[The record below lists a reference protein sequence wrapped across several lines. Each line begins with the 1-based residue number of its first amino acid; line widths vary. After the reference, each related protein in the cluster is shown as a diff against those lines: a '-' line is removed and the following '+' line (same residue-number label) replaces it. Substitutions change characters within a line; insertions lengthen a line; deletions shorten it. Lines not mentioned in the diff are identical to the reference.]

1 MRYFGE
7 SKEEIHYG
15 GVRIQPLAYQDDVLK
30 GSKDVAAA
38 QVGNIKLAAMLNEK
52 GLEAHPDKTSYIIC
66 GSKEFKRKAK
76 EDLKAKPLMF
86 GDFAVKEKE
95 SDKYLGQIL
104 HSYGMEESAL
114 ATVQERAGRVKGAT
128 LEIKSIIEEF
138 QMQTMG
144 RMMAAWELW
153 ERALIPSL
161 LSGAGTW
168 LGGCTTAVELCN
180 DVQNFFW
187 RVMLGV
193 PESCPK
199 IALQCETKMIGMKW
213 RIWQEKILLLLR
225 IKSHDADVLCRK
237 VYDEGVKNGWPG
249 LWKEVTQICEEIGI
263 PDVNYVKVS
272 KHDIKKAI
280 FENHYNDMVKI
291 VKTKTKLENIQDE
304 DFHEIQ
310 DYFGD
315 KSVENTR
322 MAFRI
327 RTQMVRDIPGNYKNK
342 YKVKGTVNEGL
353 VCSECDTGE
362 ILTQSHC
369 LTCLT
374 WAELR
379 TGLDLTNI
387 QDLVVFFRKLL
398 VERAKV

>member
-1 MRYFGE
+1 MG
-7 SKEEIHYG
+7 
-15 GVRIQPLAYQDDVLK
+15 
-30 GSKDVAAA
+30 
-38 QVGNIKLAAMLNEK
+38 
-52 GLEAHPDKTSYIIC
+52 
-66 GSKEFKRKAK
+66 
-76 EDLKAKPLMF
+76 
-86 GDFAVKEKE
+86 
-95 SDKYLGQIL
+95 
-104 HSYGMEESAL
+104 
-114 ATVQERAGRVKGAT
+114 
-128 LEIKSIIEEF
+128 
-138 QMQTMG
+138 TMG
-144 RMMAAWELW
+144 ASSH
-153 ERALIPSL
+153 PSL

-193 PESCPK
+193 LESCPK

-213 RIWQEKILLLLR
+213 RVWQEKILLLLR

-362 ILTQSHC
+362 TLTQSHC
-369 LTCLT
+369 LTCPT